1 MGPLCAPHELC
12 RLGDTTA
19 VPQESVPH
27 RAGESAVIPNPFNP
41 SAVIVFETSEQGA
54 VKLDVYDP
62 TGRHV
67 RALVNEVLESGNHS
81 VQWDGMDSDSNRISS
96 GTYTYAVTLN
106 GRVIHT
112 GKAVL
117 LK

>member
-1 MGPLCAPHELC
+1 
-12 RLGDTTA
+12 
-19 VPQESVPH
+19 
-27 RAGESAVIPNPFNP
+27 
-41 SAVIVFETSEQGA
+41 
-54 VKLDVYDP
+54 
-62 TGRHV
+62 
-67 RALVNEVLESGNHS
+67 
-81 VQWDGMDSDSNRISS
+81 MDSDSNRISS